1 MIEHLNGIHEIV
13 DYKANTNIR
22 LYDNTVSEDYPAHWH
37 TPIEIIMP
45 ISNNYTIILNDVVRE
60 LHPSDII
67 FISPGVVHELKA
79 PPSGRRIIFQAELT
93 LLRQLKDFESISNL
107 ISPAIIITSE
117 THPHLHAILQKKLLD
132 IFNEYINTTPYYE
145 IAIYSSLMEML
156 INIGRH
162 KFEHTECFTSH
173 TQMPKEHIDKFMS
186 ICDYITTHCTEN
198 LTLDDIA
205 HLAGFSKYHFARLFK
220 QFTNTTFYKY
230 LTKKRIEYA
239 EQLLINP
246 NLSITEIALQS
257 GFSNQSAFI
266 RMFKLIKSCTPTEFR
281 NMYDA

>member
-13 DYKANTNIR
+13 DYKANTNLR
-22 LYDNTVSEDYPAHWH
+22 LYDNTVCENYPAHWH

-45 ISNNYTIILNDVVRE
+45 ISNNYTIILNDIVRE

-79 PPSGRRIIFQAELT
+79 PPFGRRIIFQAELT

-132 IFNEYINTTPYYE
+132 IFNEYTSTTPYYE
-145 IAIYSSLMEML
+145 LAIYSNLMDML

-162 KFEHTECFTSH
+162 NFKHTECFTLNN
-173 TQMPKEHIDKFMS
+173 QIPKEHIDKFMS
-186 ICDYITTHCTEN
+186 ICDYITAHCTEN
-198 LTLDDIA
+198 LTLNDIA

-246 NLSITEIALQS
+246 NLPITEIALQS

-266 RMFKLIKSCTPTEFR
+266 RMFKLTKSCTPTEFR
-281 NMYDA
+281 NMYHA